1 MKSASSK
8 GMMMTRL
15 PINADRFSRRAFIRR
30 LGVSGAV
37 IPLIYAER
45 ALGAGPTGSPRRFF
59 AMVYGNGARP
69 NFYPPAGVTDLT
81 TATLGASLT
90 PLMPFRSKMIMPIG
104 LDYKNLLDDGFQ
116 YDGHFTYC
124 AALTGTREKKSESR
138 KATDASIDQ
147 KISDEIGKTVN
158 LKAPLLTLG
167 IRSVGDG
174 CSISWRSAGVQNPAQ
189 QNAAPLF
196 TSLFSGGGGSVPMAP
211 AQVDTL
217 LKRRQSVLDFVGKEL
232 TAFGKRLGPD
242 DRMKLDQHA
251 VSVRELEKRL
261 SSAPVTGGTGGA
273 NCGAPAKGGTDV
285 PGNAKAMFDIIG
297 VAFRCDLN
305 RVATVTISDDGGGDG
320 TSFPWVGASGD
331 FHQTAHASK
340 DAQMTAITAWFM
352 TLMGGL
358 AQQLDATPE
367 PGGTALDN
375 SILLSMSNMDEGAN
389 HYNGKIPITMLGSC
403 GGYFK
408 TGQAVRYTKMAHNKL
423 LASICNGMGLKVP
436 GVGAAQYAGLLPE
449 IIKA

>member
-1 MKSASSK
+1 M
-8 GMMMTRL
+8 RL
-15 PINADRFSRRAFIRR
+15 PINKDRFSRRA
-30 LGVSGAV
+30 LLKGMGVSGALL
-37 IPLIYAER
+37 PLIHAEK
-45 ALGAGPTGSPRRFF
+45 ALAAGPTGAPRRFF

-81 TATLGASLT
+81 TAPLGASLK
-90 PLMPFRSKMIMPIG
+90 PLEPFKAKMNMPIG
-104 LDYKNLLDDGFQ
+104 LDYKNLLDDGYQ

-124 AALTGTREKKSESR
+124 ATLTGTREKKSESR

-147 KISDEIGKTVN
+147 KISDNIAKSVT

-174 CSISWRSAGVQNPAQ
+174 CSVSWRSAGVQNPAQ
-189 QNAAPLF
+189 QSAAPLF
-196 TSLFSGGGGSVPMAP
+196 TSLFSGTNMPP
-211 AQVDTL
+211 QLVDTQ
-217 LKRRQSVLDFVGKEL
+217 LKRRKSVLDFVAKEL
-232 TAFGKRLGPD
+232 NAFGKRLGPE

-251 VSVRELEKRL
+251 VSVRDLETRL
-261 SSAPVTGGTGGA
+261 SGAAMAGGTGGA

-285 PGNAKAMFDIIG
+285 PGNAKAMFDIIA

-331 FHQTAHASK
+331 FHQTAHGSK

-352 TLMGGL
+352 ENMANL
-358 AQQLDATPE
+358 AAQLQATTE

-375 SILLSMSNMDEGAN
+375 SILTSWSNMDEGAN
-389 HYNGKIPITMLGSC
+389 HYNGKIPITMIGSC

-408 TGQAVRYTKMAHNKL
+408 QGQVVRYSKQAHNKL
-423 LASICNGMGLKVP
+423 LATICNAMGLMVP
-436 GVGAAQYAGLLPE
+436 GIGAAQYAGNLPE
-449 IIKA
+449 LVK